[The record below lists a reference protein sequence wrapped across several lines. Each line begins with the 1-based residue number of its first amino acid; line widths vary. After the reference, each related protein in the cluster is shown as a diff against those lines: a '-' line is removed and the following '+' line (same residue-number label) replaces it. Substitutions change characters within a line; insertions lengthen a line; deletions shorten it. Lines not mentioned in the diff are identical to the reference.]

1 MVRLDVLGL
10 VLLSAAL
17 GCGCAGTPTDAPP
30 ALVTDS
36 GIDKP
41 PLVNDAAAF
50 PDYQLS
56 DDEKKYDCKKLTG
69 KMQVRILQMR
79 GYDTRAK
86 ASSMARTT
94 QAVATPIFGG
104 TKEGLDP
111 DGQYHKDRAMLEAYN
126 RQLAEKKCKTF
137 NIEAELAKTDG
148 STPTTIAP
156 KKQ

>member
-1 MVRLDVLGL
+1 MVRLCVLAL

-17 GCGCAGTPTDAPP
+17 GCGCAGTPGDAPP

-36 GIDKP
+36 GIAKP
-41 PLVNDAAAF
+41 PLVNDAAGF
-50 PDYQLS
+50 SDYQLS
-56 DDEKKYDCKKLTG
+56 EEEQKYDCKKLTG

-79 GYDTRAK
+79 GYEARTK
-86 ASSMARTT
+86 GSTMARTT

-111 DGQYHKDRAMLEAYN
+111 DGQYRKDRAMLEAYN

-148 STPTTIAP
+148 STPTPIAP

>member
-10 VLLSAAL
+10 VLLSAAF
-17 GCGCAGTPTDAPP
+17 GCGCAGAPADAPP
-30 ALVTDS
+30 ALVADS
-36 GIDKP
+36 GIAKP

-56 DDEKKYDCKKLTG
+56 DEEKKFDCKKLTG
-69 KMQVRILQMR
+69 KMQVRMLQMR
-79 GYDTRAK
+79 GFDTRTKGSAV
-86 ASSMARTT
+86 ARTT

-148 STPTTIAP
+148 STPTPIAP
-156 KKQ
+156 KKP